1 MVESKNDNV
10 IRRPKNKETNMI
22 KDKKSFYKKR
32 KDNKYKKK
40 FISASVESLQ
50 QLADHFNNNRY

>member
-10 IRRPKNKETNMI
+10 IRRPKNKEINVTKN
-22 KDKKSFYKKR
+22 KKSFYKKR

-40 FISASVESLQ
+40 FISASTESLQ
-50 QLADHFNNNRY
+50 QLADYFNNNRH